1 MEQELKYCTLRINI
15 SLFVT
20 LFSLIAG
27 IDVQAYDHI
36 ELTGDVLAVALPVA
50 AAGLT
55 LGFKDYQGTLEFG
68 ESAALSMGVTYILKL
83 TVDKKRPNGGDQSF
97 SSGHAAISFTSAEFM
112 RKRYGWEYGLPAY
125 ALATFVA
132 YSRVEAGQHYTIDV
146 ITGAAI
152 GILSSYLFTRP
163 YKGWNI
169 QLEGGYSDFGIRLNH
184 SW

>member
-1 MEQELKYCTLRINI
+1 MKHRILRIKI
-15 SLFVT
+15 LLFLT

-27 IDVQAYDHI
+27 IDVQAYDRI
-36 ELTGDVLAVALPVA
+36 ELAGDVLVVALPVA

-55 LGFKDYQGTLEFG
+55 LGFKDGQGALELG
-68 ESAALSMGVTYILKL
+68 ESAALAMGMTLALKF
-83 TVDKKRPNGGDQSF
+83 TIHKTRPNGENQSF
-97 SSGHAAISFTSAEFM
+97 PSGHTTIAFTSAEFI

-132 YSRVEAGQHYTIDV
+132 YSRIEAGRHYPIDV
-146 ITGAAI
+146 IGGAAI
-152 GILSSYLFTRP
+152 GIVSSYLFTRP

-169 QLEGGYSDFGIRLNH
+169 QPEAGYSYVGIRLNH